1 MRALGCVALLVAFVV
16 GVAFGL
22 YGTRG
27 EDPGFTFAVAMGA
40 GLFCVL
46 AVLMYGGVTR
56 RRDGSVGV
64 EARLGIWA
72 PVVAGIGFFITWTE
86 GLLTQVVVGAVG
98 ALVGLILPSAL
109 RHRRRSRRGWRGGDG
124 DWGDGGGDGD
134 T

>member
-46 AVLMYGGVTR
+46 AVLMYGGVTHSS
-56 RRDGSVGV
+56 DGSVGV

-72 PVVAGIGFFITWTE
+72 PVVAGIGFFVTWTE
-86 GLLTQVVVGAVG
+86 GLLTQVIVGAVG

-109 RHRRRSRRGWRGGDG
+109 RHRRRSRGAWRGHD
-124 DWGDGGGDGD
+124 DFGDGGGEGVD
-134 T
+134 